1 MSMESK
7 SRDRRISVR
16 HSQVLG
22 LFPTIAIG
30 ASLMVSLGIFIML
43 GLVLDVSHS
52 VSPYLLFAL
61 VYLPVALT
69 YAERAMERSN
79 GRGGIR
85 MGRSSDPN
93 WYTFSFDWLV
103 FGGLASLV
111 ALLGWGLALY
121 LNLLLGRLFQIVVA
135 ETYLALAAIVLMA
148 MSNAFGQFGSWQTRT
163 RLVYLAIL
171 VLGVVIGWGW
181 FSEFTAVS
189 PMFALPQPGN
199 IIKGVALLGSTLWG
213 LLLIIDHRDQIRR
226 PERFLL
232 PSLVGVTFIVSLLG
246 FLASQLLMK
255 YPELIGDLA
264 PLASLSASSEGVLE
278 VIYLVSGIGLV
289 IVGMDRVLV
298 SGRRILGSMF
308 REGYFPSRYSSQS
321 PISRTILRP
330 LFLLVPVSILVIVL
344 LEFQEITSL
353 TALFFFLSTVLVNSR
368 SIFRVI
374 TRTQG
379 QPRFRLPFHPL
390 FPALSVVIALY
401 FAFAL
406 AYPIWLIG
414 LFWAGLGGIYYFLYA
429 RKGGMALRRR
439 EQVVSEELPAE
450 LDRDYQVLVNVADLD
465 SLNSLLGAG
474 VKLAQMRLGGVVVLQ
489 VLALPE
495 DTPAHVQ
502 QEVAHSALKRLTSA
516 VEGFDPGSVPVETM
530 VRLSPSRESGVL
542 ETAREEKADLILLGW
557 DRVTIAGERTLD
569 ESLNHIVK
577 AAPCD
582 VAILRGEWF
591 DPITNI
597 SIATAGGPHATE
609 ALKLGQRLAELEGG
623 RVEALYVIPGTLTAE
638 KEAQAHYRMDQA
650 LAGIDDSQMIQ
661 TRIVVAKDI
670 KNGILRETTGANL
683 LLLGASHQGFTD
695 QDVFD
700 GIPVEVAGS
709 RPGSTLLVKHFEG
722 VGQFTLQRLWDRI
735 YDPFPKLTV
744 SERLTVNRSMSEFAL
759 GSVDFY
765 ALILLASVVAIL
777 GLMQNSTAVII
788 GAMLVAPLM
797 SPILAVSHGIV
808 SGDIQSV
815 TRAGESTI
823 KGIVLA
829 ISVAIAVSILIP
841 AQPITREILS
851 RTQPNLLDLL
861 VALASGAAAAYSL
874 SRKHLA
880 AALPGVA
887 IAVSLVPPL
896 VVIGYGLG
904 YGIYSIAGG
913 AALLFLTNLSAIILA
928 AAVVFMLLGFRPMQA
943 ERGRTFRR
951 GLLISMVA
959 IIVIATPLGFETF
972 RFHRQNDR
980 QRIVEAVLSDSIES
994 EFAAIEDVSIL
1005 PVGDGFLVSGTVY
1018 AYEDLTDE
1026 EIKEIQLK
1034 LSQAVGAHVSIRAR
1048 VIQARLE
1055 TVE

>member
-1 MSMESK
+1 
-7 SRDRRISVR
+7 
-16 HSQVLG
+16 
-22 LFPTIAIG
+22 
-30 ASLMVSLGIFIML
+30 
-43 GLVLDVSHS
+43 
-52 VSPYLLFAL
+52 
-61 VYLPVALT
+61 
-69 YAERAMERSN
+69 
-79 GRGGIR
+79 
-85 MGRSSDPN
+85 
-93 WYTFSFDWLV
+93 
-103 FGGLASLV
+103 
-111 ALLGWGLALY
+111 
-121 LNLLLGRLFQIVVA
+121 
-135 ETYLALAAIVLMA
+135 
-148 MSNAFGQFGSWQTRT
+148 
-163 RLVYLAIL
+163 
-171 VLGVVIGWGW
+171 
-181 FSEFTAVS
+181 
-189 PMFALPQPGN
+189 
-199 IIKGVALLGSTLWG
+199 
-213 LLLIIDHRDQIRR
+213 
-226 PERFLL
+226 
-232 PSLVGVTFIVSLLG
+232 
-246 FLASQLLMK
+246 
-255 YPELIGDLA
+255 
-264 PLASLSASSEGVLE
+264 
-278 VIYLVSGIGLV
+278 
-289 IVGMDRVLV
+289 
-298 SGRRILGSMF
+298 
-308 REGYFPSRYSSQS
+308 
-321 PISRTILRP
+321 
-330 LFLLVPVSILVIVL
+330 
-344 LEFQEITSL
+344 
-353 TALFFFLSTVLVNSR
+353 
-368 SIFRVI
+368 
-374 TRTQG
+374 
-379 QPRFRLPFHPL
+379 
-390 FPALSVVIALY
+390 
-401 FAFAL
+401 
-406 AYPIWLIG
+406 
-414 LFWAGLGGIYYFLYA
+414 
-429 RKGGMALRRR
+429 
-439 EQVVSEELPAE
+439 
-450 LDRDYQVLVNVADLD
+450 
-465 SLNSLLGAG
+465 
-474 VKLAQMRLGGVVVLQ
+474 
-489 VLALPE
+489 
-495 DTPAHVQ
+495 
-502 QEVAHSALKRLTSA
+502 
-516 VEGFDPGSVPVETM
+516 
-530 VRLSPSRESGVL
+530 
-542 ETAREEKADLILLGW
+542 
-557 DRVTIAGERTLD
+557 
-569 ESLNHIVK
+569 
-577 AAPCD
+577 
-582 VAILRGEWF
+582 
-591 DPITNI
+591 
-597 SIATAGGPHATE
+597 
-609 ALKLGQRLAELEGG
+609 
-623 RVEALYVIPGTLTAE
+623 
-638 KEAQAHYRMDQA
+638 
-650 LAGIDDSQMIQ
+650 MIQ

-808 SGDIQSV
+808 LGDIQSV

-1026 EIKEIQLK
+1026 EIKEIQEK
-1034 LSQAVGAHVSIRAR
+1034 LSHAIGAQVSIRAR

-1055 TVE
+1055 VVE